1 MRPALLAPPIRS
13 RLDVRAP
20 EFEENRSSMQGRLA
34 EIDRLLDQAAAG
46 GGPEAHARLA
56 QRGKL
61 PVRERVALALD
72 PDSPFLEI
80 SALAAY
86 DSDYTIGGGALLG
99 IGVIAGVECVIFA
112 NDPTVLGGAL
122 TPYAGKKWMR
132 ALEIARDNHLPYVS
146 FVESAGADLR
156 VNPGEGGGEKRRR
169 PARTTHFAET
179 GRFFYEMIELSKLR
193 IPTVCVVF
201 GSSTAGGAY
210 QPGMSDYN
218 VLVREQSK
226 IFLAGPPLV
235 KMATGEDSD
244 DESLG
249 GAQMH
254 AEVSGLGEYL
264 AEDERDALRL
274 CREVMSH
281 LNWRKPGPPPAL
293 RADPPAR
300 STPRSCSAS

>member
-1 MRPALLAPPIRS
+1 MQPALLAPPLRS
-13 RLDVRAP
+13 RLDPRLP
-20 EFEENRSSMQGRLA
+20 EFEENRASMLAKLA
-34 EIDRLLDQAAAG
+34 EIDRLLDEAAAG

-80 SALAAY
+80 SPLAAY

-156 VNPGEGGGEKRRR
+156 VQASEGGAEGARRRR
-169 PARTTHFAET
+169 PARTTHFADYRESALT
-179 GRFFYEMIELSKLR
+179 YGIRLGFDYFAADNVAIGLDAGFDLSGAE
-193 IPTVCVVF
+193 VF
-201 GSSTAGGAY
+201 VNDFV
-210 QPGMSDYN
+210 P
-218 VLVREQSK
+218 
-226 IFLAGPPLV
+226 
-235 KMATGEDSD
+235 EDSD
-244 DESLG
+244 LST
-249 GAQMH
+249 
-254 AEVSGLGEYL
+254 SIGLRFL
-264 AEDERDALRL
+264 F
-274 CREVMSH
+274 
-281 LNWRKPGPPPAL
+281 
-293 RADPPAR
+293 
-300 STPRSCSAS
+300 